1 VYSLVALAAW
11 SAFLGRSVVG
21 CASPAHP
28 PDAIDSPETRL
39 PRVAGPGYDPGCRGI
54 SPGS

>member
-1 VYSLVALAAW
+1 LQVTPAAPL
-11 SAFLGRSVVG
+11 AFLGSSVVG

-39 PRVAGPGYDPGCRGI
+39 PQVAGPGYDPGCRGI

>member
-1 VYSLVALAAW
+1 LQVTPAAPL
-11 SAFLGRSVVG
+11 AFLGRSVVG